1 MTIQQYAQE
10 IYFLIE
16 FGTPLET
23 CDQFWEDLMKEKGP
37 DYYLLVLKELI
48 SMMQNETKQIVH

>member
-1 MTIQQYAQE
+1 MSVYQYAQE

-23 CDQFWEDLMKEKGP
+23 CDQFWEDLMKEKGL

-48 SMMQNETKQIVH
+48 NMMQNEKRLVH